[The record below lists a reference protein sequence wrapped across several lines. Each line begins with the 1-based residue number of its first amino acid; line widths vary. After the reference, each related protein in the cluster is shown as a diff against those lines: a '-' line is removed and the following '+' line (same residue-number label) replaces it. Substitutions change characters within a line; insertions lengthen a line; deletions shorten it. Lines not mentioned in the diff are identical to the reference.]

1 MLDRRKFMASLTALG
16 FGAFISHQTNAKT
29 HANMI
34 VHQVFFWLNDP
45 DKDLKTVMDGCK
57 RIAQTKSVKDY
68 KVGVPAGTQRREVV
82 DHSFHISLTVYFD
95 SIADHDLYQTD
106 PVHLQFV
113 EDHKD
118 KWSQVKVYDFEV

>member
-1 MLDRRKFMASLTALG
+1 MLNRRKFMASLTALG
-16 FGAFISHQTNAKT
+16 FGAFISRQIHAKT

-34 VHQVFFWLNDP
+34 VHQVFFWLHDP
-45 DKDLKTVMDGCK
+45 AKDLKTVMDGCRK
-57 RIAQTKSVKDY
+57 IAQTKSVKDY

-95 SIADHDLYQTD
+95 SIGDHDLYQTD